1 MIPHAALARTTRHVV
16 LDPIA
21 FEVRDRAVIEF
32 DRTIDNQDALR
43 ALEGFDPSRQ
53 RAEIGRYAIDL
64 LKIVAPGAE
73 MGGIEIG
80 GNDVLNSGNGM
91 VLLRR

>member
-1 MIPHAALARTTRHVV
+1 VITHAALARTARHVV

-21 FEVRDRAVIEF
+21 FEVRDGAVIEF
-32 DRTIDNQDALR
+32 DRAIDNQNALR
-43 ALEGFDPSRQ
+43 ALEGFYPAGK
-53 RAEIGRYAIDL
+53 RAEIRRDAIDL

-80 GNDVLNSGNGM
+80 GNGVLNSRCSLFL
-91 VLLRR
+91 LLR